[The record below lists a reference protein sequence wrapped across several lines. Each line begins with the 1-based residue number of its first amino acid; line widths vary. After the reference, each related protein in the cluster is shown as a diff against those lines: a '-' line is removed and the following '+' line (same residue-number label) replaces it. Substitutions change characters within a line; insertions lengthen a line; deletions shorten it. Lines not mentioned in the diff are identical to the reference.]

1 MLQLYAIDPGVFIED
16 HDCDRLIS
24 NFSDSTPHRFIL
36 SAPGTPTQRWI
47 RDVSKRF
54 GEIEG
59 LGPQALG
66 RLREVLVKLQ
76 KDKRIIQ
83 ASFCESQGPTADTK
97 WLDRYETDIKS
108 EGVVG
113 IFVPED
119 LVDLRAGLFDWRLPG
134 LYGPACWLT
143 VPQKIS
149 LTGEG
154 FLSAIEGLQRFS
166 NQFHIVDPQMWPFK
180 NGSAWGS
187 TRKILTAIVHSIS
200 EHCPEGRQRK
210 LILHTAEKDRG
221 PLKDAVES
229 DRDYWDE
236 LHGKFSNVQIVFNLW
251 PFDSL
256 DTGREHDRH
265 FFTEKFGLSFTNS
278 FQEKEN
284 DTCGVIFLSPA
295 ERSEKYKKYV
305 NSQDRVLESYVV

>member
-24 NFSDSTPHRFIL
+24 NFRTAPRIDLSYLPRYTYSAMDS
-36 SAPGTPTQRWI
+36 
-47 RDVSKRF
+47 DVSKRF

-119 LVDLRAGLFDWRLPG
+119 LVDLRACLFDWRLPG
-134 LYGPACWLT
+134 
-143 VPQKIS
+143 
-149 LTGEG
+149 
-154 FLSAIEGLQRFS
+154 F
-166 NQFHIVDPQMWPFK
+166 
-180 NGSAWGS
+180 
-187 TRKILTAIVHSIS
+187 TA
-200 EHCPEGRQRK
+200 
-210 LILHTAEKDRG
+210 
-221 PLKDAVES
+221 
-229 DRDYWDE
+229 
-236 LHGKFSNVQIVFNLW
+236 
-251 PFDSL
+251 
-256 DTGREHDRH
+256 RH
-265 FFTEKFGLSFTNS
+265 VG
-278 FQEKEN
+278 
-284 DTCGVIFLSPA
+284 
-295 ERSEKYKKYV
+295 
-305 NSQDRVLESYVV
+305 